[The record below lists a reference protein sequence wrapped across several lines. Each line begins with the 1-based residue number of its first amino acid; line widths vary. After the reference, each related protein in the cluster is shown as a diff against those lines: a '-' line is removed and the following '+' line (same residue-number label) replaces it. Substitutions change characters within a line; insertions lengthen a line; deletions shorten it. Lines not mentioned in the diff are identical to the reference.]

1 MFVSFLILLN
11 KTLTFLVRLRGWSG
25 SVFAGRIIK
34 KLDKN
39 ILTKIKYPKYVI
51 GVTGSSGK
59 GTTVAILNEIL
70 SKEGYKVVWNSS
82 GSNVDVAI
90 ITLVLNN
97 TKIFSHKVDADVL
110 LVELDESYI
119 KHSFKTST
127 LTHLLVT
134 NITRD
139 QPARNAEPEIIFKK
153 ILNSIDN
160 KTKVLINV
168 DDPILNRFKYEFD
181 GEVTTFGI
189 DKTKYS
195 LKSPISNNLD
205 AVYCPL
211 CNEKLIYEFYH
222 YGHIGK
228 YKCPKKGCKFQYDA
242 KYLAYDVNLDKN
254 YFYINKH
261 KINMNQNL
269 FYNVYAML
277 GAYSILKEIN
287 IDENIIINNLNNLNK
302 NEKRLKY
309 FSLNKRK
316 IHLLDTK
323 NENNLSY
330 YQTIQYI
337 NEFKDNKT
345 IILGFENVSRRY
357 KHNDISLLYDI
368 DYEALNMN
376 KIDKVF
382 IIGRFKYNIMTRLLL
397 ANIKE
402 DKLILIEDFNNMKED
417 IIKKSNGE
425 IFVIADFEMT
435 NVLKNIF
442 EEEEND

>member
-1 MFVSFLILLN
+1 
-11 KTLTFLVRLRGWSG
+11 
-25 SVFAGRIIK
+25 
-34 KLDKN
+34 
-39 ILTKIKYPKYVI
+39 
-51 GVTGSSGK
+51 
-59 GTTVAILNEIL
+59 
-70 SKEGYKVVWNSS
+70 
-82 GSNVDVAI
+82 
-90 ITLVLNN
+90 
-97 TKIFSHKVDADVL
+97 
-110 LVELDESYI
+110 
-119 KHSFKTST
+119 
-127 LTHLLVT
+127 
-134 NITRD
+134 
-139 QPARNAEPEIIFKK
+139 
-153 ILNSIDN
+153 
-160 KTKVLINV
+160 
-168 DDPILNRFKYEFD
+168 
-181 GEVTTFGI
+181 
-189 DKTKYS
+189 
-195 LKSPISNNLD
+195 
-205 AVYCPL
+205 
-211 CNEKLIYEFYH
+211 
-222 YGHIGK
+222 
-228 YKCPKKGCKFQYDA
+228 
-242 KYLAYDVNLDKN
+242 
-254 YFYINKH
+254 
-261 KINMNQNL
+261 MNQNL

-337 NEFKDNKT
+337 NEFKGNKT

-368 DYEALNMN
+368 DYEALNMD
-376 KIDKVF
+376 KIDKIF
-382 IIGRFKYNIMTRLLL
+382 IIGRFKHNIMTRLLL